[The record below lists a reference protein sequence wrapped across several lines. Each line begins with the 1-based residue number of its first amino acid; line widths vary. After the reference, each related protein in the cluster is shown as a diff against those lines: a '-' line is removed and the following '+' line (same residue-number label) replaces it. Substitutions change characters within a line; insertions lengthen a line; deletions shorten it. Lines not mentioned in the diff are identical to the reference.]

1 MKFLFNLNIDSM
13 KKILL
18 LGIGVLLFI
27 SCKKEEKIEPTTVE
41 TGISGMFITDSTST
55 LNWTGSKQTGKHSGT
70 IKIKTG
76 GFTVENGKITDG
88 KFTIDMN
95 SISVDDLEGD
105 DKINLEE
112 HLKGTKP
119 DVVDHFFNV
128 VKYPEATFV
137 VTGFMN
143 ENGSDMLEG
152 DLTIKD
158 KTNKVKFAVSL
169 TEADGFVTMSSPEF
183 KIDRTL
189 WGVNYGSKSIF
200 SDLGDK
206 FINDDIALQI
216 NMKAKK

>member
-18 LGIGVLLFI
+18 LGIGVLLFV

-112 HLKGTKP
+112 
-119 DVVDHFFNV
+119 
-128 VKYPEATFV
+128 TFKR
-137 VTGFMN
+137 N
-143 ENGSDMLEG
+143 
-152 DLTIKD
+152 
-158 KTNKVKFAVSL
+158 
-169 TEADGFVTMSSPEF
+169 
-183 KIDRTL
+183 
-189 WGVNYGSKSIF
+189 
-200 SDLGDK
+200 
-206 FINDDIALQI
+206 
-216 NMKAKK
+216 